1 MTRAFPDLF
10 PPLALFTSSLQ
21 LFTTQRRGGAPRKT
35 YTQESSLISEAV
47 VAPVD
52 MWITRL
58 EMAHKCAKAPYMAYM
73 TSRKAYIWRFGAA
86 YKSILINIWA
96 VDNSGS
102 YQHYQQRL
110 YERAAYRKSYPH
122 FRLSYPQLIHKLSTS
137 GKACGSACIADFG
150 DLVVD

>member
-1 MTRAFPDLF
+1 MTLTFPDLF

-21 LFTTQRRGGAPRKT
+21 LFTTQRRGGAPCKT

-58 EMAHKCAKAPYMAYM
+58 EMAHKCAKAPYMAYV

-102 YQHYQQRL
+102 YAHYQQWL

-122 FRLSYPQLIHKLSTS
+122 FRLSYPQLIHKLSTF
-137 GKACGSACIADFG
+137 GRARGSACIADFD